1 MSREKV
7 TAIVLAAGRGNRM
20 NFNIRKQYLELLGR
34 PMICYTLDAFE
45 ASSVDEIILM
55 VGPGEE
61 DFVRETIVEA
71 EGYKK
76 VRKIVTGG
84 RQRHESVYL
93 GLETGEPEGYVL
105 IHDGARAF
113 ITPELVDICIESVK
127 KYKACIMAMPVKDTI
142 KIVDRHDTVVD
153 TPERKTLWQMQT
165 PQCFVYDEILQA
177 FRKLIASGDQT
188 GITDDGMVM
197 EKFGSRKI
205 RLVRGSY
212 ENIKI
217 TTQDDLV
224 YGEAILRAR
233 MRDQAGIFMSVD

>member
-1 MSREKV
+1 
-7 TAIVLAAGRGNRM
+7 M
-20 NFNIRKQYLELLGR
+20 NFDIRKQYLELLGR

-45 ASSVDEIILM
+45 NSSVDEIILM

-61 DFVRETIVEA
+61 EFVRESIVENG
-71 EGYKK
+71 GYKK
-76 VRKIVTGG
+76 VKKIVRGG
-84 RQRHESVYL
+84 RQRHDSVYL
-93 GLETGEPEGYVL
+93 GLKAGVPEGYVL

-113 ITPELVDICIESVK
+113 ITPELVDICIDAVI

-142 KIVDRHDTVVD
+142 KIADRYDTVVD
-153 TPERKTLWQMQT
+153 TPDRKTLWQMQT
-165 PQCFVYDEILQA
+165 PQCFVYKEILEA
-177 FRKLIASGDQT
+177 FRKLMKSDDQT
-188 GITDDGMVM
+188 GITDDGLVM

-233 MRDQAGIFMSVD
+233 MRDRAGIFVSVD

>member
-84 RQRHESVYL
+84 RQRHES
-93 GLETGEPEGYVL
+93 
-105 IHDGARAF
+105 
-113 ITPELVDICIESVK
+113 
-127 KYKACIMAMPVKDTI
+127 AM
-142 KIVDRHDTVVD
+142 
-153 TPERKTLWQMQT
+153 
-165 PQCFVYDEILQA
+165 Y
-177 FRKLIASGDQT
+177 
-188 GITDDGMVM
+188 
-197 EKFGSRKI
+197 
-205 RLVRGSY
+205 
-212 ENIKI
+212 
-217 TTQDDLV
+217 
-224 YGEAILRAR
+224 
-233 MRDQAGIFMSVD
+233 